1 MQFFNNVSIRV
12 KLLGSF
18 GVLVALMAIVALL
31 GTRALDSSQE
41 RADNL
46 YRQDLLGLHYAD
58 EVLTYAAISG
68 REQQTALLNASDRP
82 ARDAA
87 IAAARTAMANGLAAA
102 DAYHDTFISEA
113 DAQTWA
119 VIETQ
124 VREVFQERERILQQI
139 EAGQLDA
146 AIVSASAAMVQARAM
161 NEATEAAIVLN
172 TEQAE
177 SDAKAVHDA
186 ASAARTQLIAATV
199 FAAVIGLAVAFVLSR
214 KLKKD
219 VDVIVDRLQ
228 SLEGHCVTD
237 LRNAVQAMQAGDL
250 SVSVT
255 PVTPKIPNPGK
266 DEIGA
271 AASAINGTIDGV
283 VATVAA
289 YNAMRASLAELVGDV
304 RENATGVLTASSQL
318 SESSEQMA
326 SATTQIATAITE
338 VTQSA
343 TQLASL
349 SQQSAEEIERVAAGS
364 QQLAAASASN
374 ATSAGDSEA
383 EARSIGSRIGEVALA
398 SDRVAASAEA
408 SREAALA
415 GQQAISQAVASME
428 AIAQAVERASL
439 TVNELGEYGSQIG
452 AIVRTIDE
460 IASQTNLLALNAA
473 IEAARAGEQGR
484 GFAVVAENVR
494 SLAERSSQA
503 TREIGD
509 LIARVQ
515 AGTTDAV
522 EAMAAGVNDVQ
533 AGRRITSEAGDALE
547 SIIGSVQG
555 AASEMQRIA
564 RDVRTLAD
572 GAGRIV
578 ASAQSIAQSAH
589 DSASGSQEMAAGTAR
604 VTEAILQVSATS
616 EETSASAE
624 EVSASTEELSAQ
636 SEELAATATAMRQL
650 AESLERSMA
659 RFRLA

>member
-1 MQFFNNVSIRV
+1 VKSIANMSLRV
-12 KLLGSF
+12 KLYSAF
-18 GVLVALMAIVALL
+18 GVLVLLFAGVAVL
-31 GTRALDSSQE
+31 GTRALQTSAS
-41 RADNL
+41 RAEQL
-46 YRQDLLGLHYAD
+46 YHHDMLGLHSAD
-58 EVLTYAAISG
+58 QVLTWAAISG
-68 REQQTALLNASDRP
+68 REQQTAILYATNAQK
-82 ARDAA
+82 RDAA
-87 IAAARTAMANGLAAA
+87 IQAGREAMARASEAALQ
-102 DAYHDTFISEA
+102 YHETFINDADRQQWAAVEA
-113 DAQTWA
+113 
-119 VIETQ
+119 Q
-124 VREVFQERERILQQI
+124 VNDVFAGREAIFKAL
-139 EAGQLDA
+139 EAGQSVD
-146 AIVSASAAMVQARAM
+146 SAAAALGPKVQSM
-161 NEATEAAIVLN
+161 NTAVEGAIELN
-172 TEQAE
+172 VRQADID
-177 SDAKAVHDA
+177 SSA
-186 ASAARTQLIAATV
+186 ASSAAETARTQLIAATV

-228 SLEGHCVTD
+228 SLEGHCVSD

-564 RDVRTLAD
+564 SDVRTLAD